1 MEVYNTALLCISA
14 TTNFW
19 CLAAANCSER
29 LTKQGVK
36 SVFLVFLCKIPL
48 RCITW
53 GMLICRLL
61 QGEKF
66 HFLATR
72 ANALARGTFLFWS
85 DSRLLQ
91 NALNVFLGVMWS
103 PEKFWLKRYRW
114 DPLLVIFWLVPVVK
128 HACRNWSSP
137 AMRSCQLVSQALGEG
152 LKMAGTSRR

>member
-1 MEVYNTALLCISA
+1 M
-14 TTNFW
+14 
-19 CLAAANCSER
+19 
-29 LTKQGVK
+29 K
-36 SVFLVFLCKIPL
+36 SVFLVQDTPSLHDLGDAEFSLVL
-48 RCITW
+48 HEV
-53 GMLICRLL
+53 L
-61 QGEKF
+61 F
-66 HFLATR
+66 HLFATR